1 MTMHLAGV
9 QLDIVWEDKV
19 ANHGKV
25 RDKVAAA
32 KLPKGS
38 LVVLPEMFATGFSMN
53 VAEIA
58 EEPGGMTEAF
68 LEALAMELGIF
79 VAGGIVTRAPD
90 GRGLNQ
96 SVTVGPDGAVVAR
109 YSKIHPF
116 SYAGET
122 AHYAPGTETL
132 TYAWG
137 GSSVAPFVCYDL
149 RFPEIFRNATKKGAQ
164 ILTVIAN
171 WPEPREAHWLA
182 LLKARAIEN
191 QAFVIGVNRC
201 GRDPKLAYSGRG
213 QVIDPRGNILADGG
227 NAEGVFG
234 AEIDLA
240 SLLAYRKDFP
250 ALQDMRSGWL

>member
-1 MTMHLAGV
+1 MYLAGV
-9 QLDIVWEDKV
+9 QIDTVWENKK
-19 ANHGKV
+19 ASHEKA
-25 RDKVAAA
+25 RALLAAA
-32 KLPKGS
+32 KLPKGA
-38 LVVLPEMFATGFSMN
+38 LVALPEMFATGFSTN
-53 VAEIA
+53 VAGIA
-58 EEPGGMTEAF
+58 DVDAGETETF
-68 LEALAMELGIF
+68 LASLARELGVF
-79 VAGGIVTRAPD
+79 VTGGVVRKGPD

-96 SVTVGPDGAVVAR
+96 SVTFGPEGAPLAR

-122 AHYAPGTETL
+122 NFYAAGTETL
-132 TYAWG
+132 VFRWG
-137 GSSVAPFVCYDL
+137 EASVSPFVCYDL
-149 RFPEIFRNATKKGAQ
+149 RFPEIFRNAVKKGAQ
-164 ILTVIAN
+164 VFTVIAN

-213 QVIDPRGNILADGG
+213 QVIDPRGNVLADGG

-240 SLLAYRKDFP
+240 SLLSYRKDFP
-250 ALQDMRSGWL
+250 ALQDMKPGWL